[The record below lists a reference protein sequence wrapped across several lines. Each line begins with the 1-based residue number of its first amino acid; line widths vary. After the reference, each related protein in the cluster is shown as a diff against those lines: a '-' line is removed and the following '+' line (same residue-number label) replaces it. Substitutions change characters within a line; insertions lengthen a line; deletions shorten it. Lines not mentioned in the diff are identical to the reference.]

1 MLLALDVGNTNTV
14 LGVFRGAELVANW
27 RLTTARDQTVDEY
40 GILTRNLFTLAG
52 LDPGEIHGVIISSVV
67 PPLNATLEEMAQ
79 RYFHAKALFIEP
91 GVRTGMP
98 IHYDNPQEVGAD
110 RIANSVAAFAKY
122 GGPCIV
128 VDFGTAINF
137 DVVSERGEYLGGAL
151 VPGIGISA
159 DALFSRAARLWRV
172 EIRDPGKIIATN
184 TAQSMQAGLFY
195 GFTDLVD
202 GIVARMKAVLGEKTR
217 VVATG
222 GQAPLIA
229 PASRHIQQI
238 DEFLTLEGLR
248 IIWERNQPARQDRA
262 RSFPRAVANCAGR
275 RAATKSARAR
285 RPQLDRAQPWAHSTT
300 STISRRSRSISGASA
315 ARICW
320 FRRWTGPSSKPGR
333 RPAFRWT
340 PCCAG
345 SISAFESYQRSRRAA
360 GRPLKSLAYCVDAV
374 LDAATQKK
382 ELPVGRRSRSQTP
395 GRTRRSLFRATSCA
409 LSSRAIP
416 NACAQAADKLRASR
430 SRAGP
435 PHRADPASLAGDRAG
450 CSTRPAQLDLED
462 LERRLTVLEEKLTAA
477 LTAAADEEDA
487 SDHPP
492 RPGPATRALPP
503 PNDRRAIEPTRAPIH
518 AEAPVRAIRSAATQ
532 PFLSHLRFH
541 ARSY

>member
-14 LGVFRGAELVANW
+14 LGVFRGAELAAHW

-52 LDPGEIHGVIISSVV
+52 LDPGEIHHVIISSVV
-67 PPLNATLEEMAQ
+67 PSLNGTLEEMAQ

-137 DVVSERGEYLGGAL
+137 DVVSEHGEYLGGAL

-184 TAQSMQAGLFY
+184 TAQSVQAGLFY

-202 GIVARMKAVLGEKTR
+202 GIIARMKAVLGEKTR

-222 GQAPLIA
+222 GQATLIA
-229 PASRHIQQI
+229 RASRHIRQT

-248 IIWERNQPARQDRA
+248 IIWERNQPARQDRQGASSAAASPAGSPTA
-262 RSFPRAVANCAGR
+262 RTDVPRATAE
-275 RAATKSARAR
+275 
-285 RPQLDRAQPWAHSTT
+285 
-300 STISRRSRSISGASA
+300 
-315 ARICW
+315 
-320 FRRWTGPSSKPGR
+320 
-333 RPAFRWT
+333 PA
-340 PCCAG
+340 P
-345 SISAFESYQRSRRAA
+345 
-360 GRPLKSLAYCVDAV
+360 
-374 LDAATQKK
+374 
-382 ELPVGRRSRSQTP
+382 GRRSRSP
-395 GRTRRSLFRATSCA
+395 
-409 LSSRAIP
+409 
-416 NACAQAADKLRASR
+416 LR
-430 SRAGP
+430 
-435 PHRADPASLAGDRAG
+435 
-450 CSTRPAQLDLED
+450 
-462 LERRLTVLEEKLTAA
+462 
-477 LTAAADEEDA
+477 
-487 SDHPP
+487 
-492 RPGPATRALPP
+492 
-503 PNDRRAIEPTRAPIH
+503 
-518 AEAPVRAIRSAATQ
+518 
-532 PFLSHLRFH
+532 
-541 ARSY
+541 